1 VGALRRERC
10 EDAERPWDK
19 ELSPLPWWPGQP
31 LPPLAWG
38 TPQDHE
44 APALLILDRRDGAGA
59 APSGALGSLLDR
71 AEQDR
76 ALRFRR
82 PGDRERYQLGRA
94 ALRQVLGAYL
104 DRNPAALRFRYGP
117 HGKPALDGVVDAAPH
132 FNLAHSGDLILLAL
146 HPSRPVGVDV
156 ERLRP
161 GLDWQPIA
169 RRVLPADAVSRLES
183 LPPEQGD
190 AAFLEAWCRLEARLK
205 ANGEGL
211 AGLERLGRDSATQ
224 PAEMAIWDVE
234 VPAGYGAAVAL
245 AEPL

>member
-1 VGALRRERC
+1 MGALRRERC
-10 EDAERPWDK
+10 EDAERPWGN

-31 LPPLAWG
+31 LPHLAWG

-59 APSGALGSLLDR
+59 APSGALGSLLVR

-82 PGDRERYQLGRA
+82 PGDRERYQLGRT
-94 ALRQVLGAYL
+94 ALRLVLGAYL
-104 DRNPAALRFRYGP
+104 DRNPAELRFRYGP

-146 HPSRPVGVDV
+146 HPSRHVGVDV

-161 GLDWQPIA
+161 GLGWRPIA
-169 RRVLPADAVSRLES
+169 RRVLPAAAVSRLES

-205 ANGEGL
+205 ASGEGL
-211 AGLERLGRDSATQ
+211 AGLERLRRESATQ
-224 PAEMAIWDVE
+224 PAEIAIWDVE

>member
-1 VGALRRERC
+1 M
-10 EDAERPWDK
+10 
-19 ELSPLPWWPGQP
+19 
-31 LPPLAWG
+31 AWG
-38 TPQDHE
+38 TPQDQE
-44 APALLILDRRDGAGA
+44 APSLLILDRRDGAGA
-59 APSGALGSLLDR
+59 ATPGTLGSMLDR

-76 ALRFRR
+76 AARFRR
-82 PGDRERYQLGRA
+82 PEDRVRFLVGRA
-94 ALRQVLGAYL
+94 ALRQVLGTWL
-104 DRNPAALRFRYGP
+104 DCDPAALRFRYGP
-117 HGKPALDGVVDAAPH
+117 HGKPVLDGSEQTTPH
-132 FNLAHSGDLILLAL
+132 FNLAHSGNLILLAF

-161 GLDWQPIA
+161 GLDWRPIA

-205 ANGEGL
+205 ASGEGL
-211 AGLERLGRDSATQ
+211 AGLERLRRESATQ
-224 PAEMAIWDVE
+224 PAEIAIWDVE